1 MIATEKMIDI
11 LRPAAPRILAIDED
25 AIAGLAQRRK
35 FFAGLDQQPAAV
47 ALAAER
53 RMLVATA
60 MRAEIAPA
68 LGWEL
73 IEEYLD
79 CGAYEWLVESSVTV
93 RLSKTT
99 PESRREAVTK
109 QILGVQAELENFILP
124 PPARSS
130 SSDEAFLIR
139 LNGDP
144 LGQAGVDVIAAGPKG
159 PVGAAVS
166 LRAIAEMQTE
176 ELRPAAA
183 TPSKPKVSLPGALP
197 ARERG

>member
-1 MIATEKMIDI
+1 
-11 LRPAAPRILAIDED
+11 
-25 AIAGLAQRRK
+25 
-35 FFAGLDQQPAAV
+35 
-47 ALAAER
+47 
-53 RMLVATA
+53 MLVATA

-79 CGAYEWLVESSVTV
+79 CGAYEWLVERSVTV

-99 PESRREAVTK
+99 PESRREAATK

-144 LGQAGVDVIAAGPKG
+144 LGQASVDVIAAGPKG

-176 ELRPAAA
+176 EIRPAAA